1 LFSLFSVV
9 FRVIFPDVVCVEEL
23 RISTIICVAT
33 IMSTIITNLELYN
46 TIRYILTRN
55 YRILCLH
62 FILFFWLL
70 ELVKKRSQANFPKK
84 EDQVNVLFLE
94 HI

>member
-1 LFSLFSVV
+1 L
-9 FRVIFPDVVCVEEL
+9 CVEEL

-70 ELVKKRSQANFPKK
+70 ELVKKKK
-84 EDQVNVLFLE
+84 SSKFSKKGGSS
-94 HI
+94 